1 MIWKLTYLVSDGE
14 EYSSLFN
21 IEDVT
26 LGNSTQLCP
35 CTVEDF
41 ASSPVLCGRSS
52 VYVTY
57 LKLTDPNYLFSL
69 LSQDIFVNIAENR
82 NAALLLSVP
91 Y

>member
-1 MIWKLTYLVSDGE
+1 MIWKLNYLVSDGE

-21 IEDVT
+21 TEDVT
-26 LGNSTQLCP
+26 LGNSTQFCP

-41 ASSPVLCGRSS
+41 TSSPVLCGRSS